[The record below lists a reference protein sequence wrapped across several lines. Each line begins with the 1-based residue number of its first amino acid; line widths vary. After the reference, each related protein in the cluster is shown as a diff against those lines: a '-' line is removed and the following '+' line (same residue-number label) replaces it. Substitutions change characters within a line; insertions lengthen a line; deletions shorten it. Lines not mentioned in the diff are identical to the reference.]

1 MTLKR
6 GSCARMLLRVVLL
19 LVGGSSLAA
28 APDGALL
35 PLDEAIELG
44 LARSYRI
51 ASQRAAVGAAN
62 EMSARAGAL
71 PDPKLRFGIDNLPI
85 TDSDRFRYDRE
96 SMTMRRIGVMQE
108 FPNAG
113 KRDATRRGAAACPQ
127 RGGRGAC
134 GAGPRAS
141 ATASRGWHRV
151 GGPCAGR
158 GHPITT
164 ERAPGTTA
172 LRG

>member
-113 KRDATRRGAAACPQ
+113 KRDATRRGCVPAARRSRSVWCWP
-127 RGGRGAC
+127 
-134 GAGPRAS
+134 AS
-141 ATASRGWHRV
+141 ECNCVVRLAPRGW
-151 GGPCAGR
+151 
-158 GHPITT
+158 T
-164 ERAPGTTA
+164 ERLQRPPNHD
-172 LRG
+172 